1 MPEWLLTLLVS
12 TLLSG
17 AGLTWKRFSD
27 VNDRVDRIEIRLAEE
42 FATKNDM
49 NAAFDKVDKALCR
62 FENKLDAL
70 VMSELR
76 TLREGFVQK
85 VSEIEESN
93 RPF

>member
-1 MPEWLLTLLVS
+1 MPEWLITLIAS

-27 VNDRVDRIEIRLAEE
+27 INDRVDRLEIRLAEDY
-42 FATKNDM
+42 ATKVDM
-49 NAAFDKVDKALCR
+49 DTAFDKVDKSLCR

-85 VSEIEESN
+85 VSEKDSSH
-93 RPF
+93 

>member
-1 MPEWLLTLLVS
+1 
-12 TLLSG
+12 LLSG

-49 NAAFDKVDKALCR
+49 NTAFDKVDKALCR

-85 VSEIEESN
+85 VSEMEESN
-93 RPF
+93 RPS